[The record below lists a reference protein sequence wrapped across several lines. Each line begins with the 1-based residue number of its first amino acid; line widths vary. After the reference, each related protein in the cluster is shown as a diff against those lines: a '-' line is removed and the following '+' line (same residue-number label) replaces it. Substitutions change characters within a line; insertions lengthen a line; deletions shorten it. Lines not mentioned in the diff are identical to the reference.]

1 MYQPIKT
8 LRAYHIFALSL
19 IAIVNLREYPILAS
33 MGAQVVEYTALA
45 FLGFLLPS
53 AWVCAQ
59 LSAKFPSQG
68 GLYTWFREAFG
79 CSWGRL
85 GMSIEWLNNMISFP
99 ATCAVVIATI
109 LTGCWPAWQ
118 PSSEVTV
125 VLTLLLCWLCVFV
138 CCRGVLIT
146 YRLSG
151 WAALLGVLMPTVCII
166 VLGVIWVFSDHP
178 IAWQITAS
186 SVSSTDKGF
195 EWGLLVSVLSA
206 YAGMQA
212 SAFFAPQVDSPGRTY
227 PLALISCAVVIVC
240 ITAGAGLAMAAV
252 IPQDALSYMDGVMAC
267 FQLFLAA
274 FHLSQYSIVLVFLI
288 VLGAFAGLC
297 TWMQALSRGVHQMA
311 VEHQWP
317 RYFATLNARSV
328 PVRVL
333 TLQGVLV
340 SVLLGLFLC
349 VPDMQTAFWLLVL
362 LTSQLTVLLYM
373 ALFIAAVRLL
383 LPYQQTWQRCITV
396 LASVCGV
403 CCSALGLVVS
413 FWKPS
418 HVIWSQSVYVEVV
431 ATCDGV
437 LILLCAFWYCRRAR
451 IKPVISNESA

>member
-8 LRAYHIFALSL
+8 LRAHHIFALSL

-33 MGAQVVEYTALA
+33 MGVQVLEYTALA

-59 LSAKFPSQG
+59 LSAKFPDQG

-79 CSWGRL
+79 YSWGRL

-99 ATCAVVIATI
+99 ATCTVVIAMI
-109 LTGCWPAWQ
+109 LTGCWPAWR
-118 PSSEVTV
+118 PSSAMMV
-125 VLTLLLCWLCVFV
+125 VLTLLLCWSCVFV
-138 CCRGVLIT
+138 CYRGVMIT
-146 YRLSG
+146 YRLSA
-151 WAALLGVLMPTVCII
+151 WAALLGVLLPTLCII
-166 VLGVIWVFSDHP
+166 VLAVMWVFSGHP

-186 SVSSTDKGF
+186 VSSMDKGF
-195 EWGLLVSVLSA
+195 ECGLLVSVLSA

-212 SAFFAPQVDSPGRTY
+212 SAFFAPQVHSPDRIY
-227 PLALISCAVVIVC
+227 PLALISCAIVIFC
-240 ITAGAGLAMAAV
+240 ITTSAGLAMAV
-252 IPQDALSYMDGVMAC
+252 GIPQTALSYMDGVMTC
-267 FQLFLAA
+267 FKLFLAD
-274 FHLSQYSIVLVFLI
+274 FNLSQFSIVLVCLI

-317 RYFATLNARSV
+317 RYFAKLSARSV

-333 TLQGVLV
+333 TLQGILV
-340 SVLLGLFLC
+340 SVFLGVFLC

-373 ALFIAAVRLL
+373 ALFVAAVRLL
-383 LPYQQTWQRCITV
+383 LPYQQTWQCCITV

-403 CCSALGLVVS
+403 CCSALGLVAS

-418 HVIWSQSVYVEVV
+418 HVTWSQSVYVEVV

-437 LILLCAFWYCRRAR
+437 LILLCVFWYCRRAR